1 MAYVKDLARPDSIV
15 DPRLNAGMRTSSRSF
30 AITPSDTTD
39 FVKQPREIDVGG
51 AGTVACVLHDNSVI
65 TFTCVAGQTI
75 TQICK
80 RVNATGTTA
89 TGLVGV
95 M

>member
-1 MAYVKDLARPDSIV
+1 MAYVKDLGRPDSIL

-30 AITPSDTTD
+30 AIVPSDTVN
-39 FVKQPREIDVGG
+39 FVKQPREINVGV
-51 AGTVACVLHDNSVI
+51 AGTVACVLHDNTVVQ
-65 TFTCVAGQTI
+65 FTCVAGQVI

-80 RVNATGTTA
+80 RVNLTGTSA